1 MNYEILR
8 REMICSRLPTAMCHA
23 STVLP
28 LPDGTVLSAWF
39 GGSYEGEGDTSI
51 WTARRADGVWS
62 VPVPIAHVEEPHW
75 NPVLQRLPR
84 RAIRLYYKVGAVIAQ
99 WRTMVCASRD
109 GGRTWDIPRELV
121 PGDQSGGR
129 GPVRSKVIQLSSGR
143 LLAPNS
149 TELGPW
155 TAYADRSDD
164 SGLTWTRSTPVL
176 IQGLRSDGTRT
187 VQQSD
192 VAVSEQSFHG
202 ARRHSAPPCGSLPW
216 HGPHAAPL
224 HGGQHIPQRFH
235 GRRRVLVSSL

>member
-75 NPVLQRLPR
+75 NPVLQRLPDG
-84 RAIRLYYKVGAVIAQ
+84 AIRLYYKVGAVIAQ

-121 PGDQSGGR
+121 PGDRAGAAAPSEA
-129 GPVRSKVIQLSSGR
+129 RSSSFLPAGSSPPTPLSSD
-143 LLAPNS
+143 P
-149 TELGPW
+149 GPPTP
-155 TAYADRSDD
+155 TA
-164 SGLTWTRSTPVL
+164 
-176 IQGLRSDGTRT
+176 RT
-187 VQQSD
+187 T
-192 VAVSEQSFHG
+192 
-202 ARRHSAPPCGSLPW
+202 
-216 HGPHAAPL
+216 AA
-224 HGGQHIPQRFH
+224 
-235 GRRRVLVSSL
+235 

>member
-75 NPVLQRLPR
+75 NPVLQRLPDG
-84 RAIRLYYKVGAVIAQ
+84 AIRLYYKVGAVIAQ

-155 TAYADRSDD
+155 TAYADRLDPLHPCLD
-164 SGLTWTRSTPVL
+164 PGAAERWYPDGPAERRGGVGAVLPRS
-176 IQGLRSDGTRT
+176 
-187 VQQSD
+187 
-192 VAVSEQSFHG
+192 
-202 ARRHSAPPCGSLPW
+202 RRHSAHPVGVLPW